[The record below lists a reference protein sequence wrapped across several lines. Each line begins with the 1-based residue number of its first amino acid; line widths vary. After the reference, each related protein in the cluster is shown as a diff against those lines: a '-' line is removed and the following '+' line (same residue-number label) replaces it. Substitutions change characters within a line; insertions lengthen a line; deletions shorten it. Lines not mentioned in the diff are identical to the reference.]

1 MKKNHIKFK
10 CNFKASMCSYSKN
23 PKRFQYKS
31 LLLSRALVL
40 FIVQVKMG
48 LLTSD
53 VDQYANILDEKV
65 LCPEY

>member
-1 MKKNHIKFK
+1 
-10 CNFKASMCSYSKN
+10 MCSYSKN